1 MHHFLPTLDKRDFVV
16 SVIEACWCENFL
28 NEFIIL
34 RQDKSSHAAITQSH
48 KSLADEKTKVA
59 PGSNGSI
66 RENLRSL
73 DLSVMFTL
81 IRPKTME
88 FYL

>member
-34 RQDKSSHAAITQSH
+34 RQDK
-48 KSLADEKTKVA
+48 
-59 PGSNGSI
+59 
-66 RENLRSL
+66 
-73 DLSVMFTL
+73 
-81 IRPKTME
+81 
-88 FYL
+88 